1 MLSSSLIFHRLGNP
15 VDSMGDDCM
24 FGARLTI
31 MTLALAAS
39 LVVSAARAAD
49 YPQPPPPVYVQP
61 PVVIESFADGWYLR
75 GDIGIGM
82 NGSYKLEYLPSP
94 ANVGNGFAFQHNS
107 IGDTFFI
114 GGGVGY
120 EFNNW
125 LRFDA
130 TAEYRAKTRVYAFGN
145 YPPNGLDIY
154 EGNLKSWVFLANA
167 YVDLGTWNCFTP
179 FVGAGIGGARV
190 TLADFS
196 DFNPNGG
203 FGFGRNPSVWNF
215 AYALHAGVA
224 YNVTKAFKV
233 ELAYRYL
240 NIGSITDTVDCNGGC
255 NPDSFKFGDFH
266 SHDIKLGLRW
276 TCCDTPPP
284 PPRYVYTP
292 PPPVYSPPPPPLRSK
307 G

>member
-1 MLSSSLIFHRLGNP
+1 
-15 VDSMGDDCM
+15 M

-39 LVVSAARAAD
+39 LVVSAAHAAD
-49 YPQPPPPVYVQP
+49 YSQPPPVYVQP
-61 PVVIESFADGWYLR
+61 PVVVESFANGWYLR
-75 GDIGIGM
+75 GDVGIGM
-82 NGSYKLEYLPSP
+82 NSSNQLEYLPSP

-145 YPPNGLDIY
+145 YPPNGLDTY

-196 DFNPNGG
+196 DVNPLVGG

-224 YNVTKAFKV
+224 YNVTKNLKV

-255 NPDSFKFGDFH
+255 NPDSFKFGNLH
-266 SHDIKLGLRW
+266 SNDIKLGLRW
-276 TCCDTPPP
+276 TCCDTPP
-284 PPRYVYTP
+284 VYM
-292 PPPVYSPPPPPLRSK
+292 PPPLRSK